1 MQDLSTRYALF
12 TRLPLLQGVSSREL
26 LGWEEALR
34 LDIDEL
40 PASCLPLIRQG
51 DTCSTL
57 LYLVEGTLQREFRS
71 PDGI

>member
-12 TRLPLLQGVSSREL
+12 TRLPLLQGISSREL

-40 PASCLPLIRQG
+40 PSSNLPIIL
-51 DTCSTL
+51 TSVL
-57 LYLVEGTLQREFRS
+57 AW
-71 PDGI
+71 